1 MTDDIVTL
9 GRQIPG
15 RDEAIATLFSAC
27 YPQLVAT
34 GYAVAGDWAV
44 AEELAQEAFVR
55 LWRRWRWV
63 RDPEAAP
70 AYLHRTVVNLGNSAV
85 RRRVLERR
93 VAAFR
98 DGQSVETGP
107 EAGLE
112 LRRAIAALPPR
123 RRACVVLRYL
133 AGMTEAQTAQ
143 TLGIT
148 PGTVKSQTHKA
159 LRQLRQQLAEP
170 VARAE
175 QARAAEGEGA

>member
-1 MTDDIVTL
+1 VTDDTVTS

-15 RDEAIATLFSAC
+15 REEAIATLFYAC

-34 GYAVAGDWAV
+34 GYGVAGDWAV

-55 LWRRWRWV
+55 LWRRWRWL

-70 AYLHRTVVNLGNSAV
+70 AYLHRTVVNLGNSAI

-93 VAAFR
+93 AAAFR
-98 DGQSVETGP
+98 SGQPVEAGP
-107 EAGLE
+107 EAGME
-112 LRRAIAALPPR
+112 LQQAIGALSPGK
-123 RRACVVLRYL
+123 RACVVLRYL
-133 AGMTEAQTAQ
+133 VGMTEAQTAQ
-143 TLGIT
+143 ALGIT

-170 VARAE
+170 AAAE
-175 QARAAEGEGA
+175 HTRAAEGEG